1 MTEIVY
7 NACHGGFGLSDEA
20 LLLYAKLK
28 EISVYPETKGHH
40 TTFWLTPKDKRT
52 DTFGDI
58 LSYYEIDRADPVLIQ
73 VIKELGE
80 EAYGDFSKLEIVDL
94 PEGTYYRIDE
104 YDGLE
109 SVLTIDDYEWKKA

>member
-1 MTEIVY
+1 MILRMTVKSLVSIPY
-7 NACHGGFGLSDEA
+7 IL
-20 LLLYAKLK
+20 
-28 EISVYPETKGHH
+28 
-40 TTFWLTPKDKRT
+40 
-52 DTFGDI
+52 I